1 MATTASDFDIDVSG
15 GQRATGVAAIARD
28 LYAVAS
34 VFAALAAIFLFIRD
48 DAAAGR
54 VSATFGIEVVH
65 D

>member
-1 MATTASDFDIDVSG
+1 MPAV
-15 GQRATGVAAIARD
+15 TGD
-28 LYAVAS
+28 LYAATG
-34 VFAALAAIFLFIRD
+34 VFAALAAILLFIRD